1 MGRDPSGDYREKAE
15 REVYAISRRLRQL
28 GEPLPSGNP
37 ASGVMLVVEEPAG
50 PRVLDALRR
59 SLAAV
64 GLPDAYLTHAS
75 SPSLLEEL
83 YATDPSLLV
92 AVGPGA
98 ARSID
103 RLDYPLAR
111 RRFSDAPE
119 GEPFLWTGGTPG
131 LRLPPLAPALESE
144 HAKRRFWR
152 AFLALQTLIPQT

>member
-1 MGRDPSGDYREKAE
+1 
-15 REVYAISRRLRQL
+15 
-28 GEPLPSGNP
+28 
-37 ASGVMLVVEEPAG
+37 MLVLEDPVS

-64 GLPDAYLTHAS
+64 ELPEAYLTHAS

-83 YATDPSLLV
+83 YAVDPSLLV

-98 ARSID
+98 AHGID
-103 RLDYPLAR
+103 RLEYPLVR
-111 RRFSDAPE
+111 LRFSEAPE

-144 HAKRRFWR
+144 PAKRRFWR
-152 AFLALQTLIPQT
+152 AFLTLPRLLPEAPRAFRSVT